1 VVAYGITGCCLEYGS
16 PFNLSFNRYRACN
29 WHYPPYRPSMYR
41 ELHLAEARYSDP
53 LSRVSVAI
61 LCSRQ
66 FPLSIRPHNRLP
78 PVCCAVEQFDL
89 IDP

>member
-1 VVAYGITGCCLEYGS
+1 MVAYGITGCCLEYGS
-16 PFNLSFNRYRACN
+16 PFNPHSIVTEPVTATTII
-29 WHYPPYRPSMYR
+29 PSMYR

-89 IDP
+89 IDL